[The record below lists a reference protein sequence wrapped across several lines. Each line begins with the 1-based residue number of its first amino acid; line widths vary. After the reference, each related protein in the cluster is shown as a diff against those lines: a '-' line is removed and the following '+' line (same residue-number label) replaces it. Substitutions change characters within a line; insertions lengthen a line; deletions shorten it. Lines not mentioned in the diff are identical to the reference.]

1 MLNKVCIVWAKNDQA
16 SSGICGDDRIIR
28 DLGRWMRGSGWPGLF
43 PRLTAGGGGCRLFLA
58 AARVCLPAFKRAHAG
73 RMMERLG
80 NMPQAIAYYR
90 LSHWEWPLKRAQELE
105 ASLNP

>member
-1 MLNKVCIVWAKNDQA
+1 
-16 SSGICGDDRIIR
+16 
-28 DLGRWMRGSGWPGLF
+28 
-43 PRLTAGGGGCRLFLA
+43 
-58 AARVCLPAFKRAHAG
+58 
-73 RMMERLG
+73 MERLG